1 MGCGLRKLEDADEG
15 SPGKIF
21 STLNRQQVEARVSP
35 AYECL
40 PLDFTTARS
49 DALPEGV
56 QAVASVLDLPA
67 RLHDLGRRGFWVAAV
82 HPLLLP
88 WGRRR
93 SLLDQMLRLVLVR
106 PSPSAGSGS
115 EPPGRFRLLVEECP
129 LSSPEL
135 TTEAFKTFLKK
146 SLEAAVERG
155 HSYVGAV
162 AQYSPSGAGSLPRCS
177 GRSVASELPSARSL
191 ASDERA
197 TPPGR
202 RSNGASPEGEHGA
215 AAAASEGEADEEE
228 EDDDEVF
235 AETTPDARAAPGR
248 EDSPEEEAAAV
259 RELEGEST
267 ESGGHGGGY
276 EEYGAQRQREAPSSP
291 DVFLGRV
298 LLASTDEDL
307 RVFLLYNVPED
318 QRPGPAYYTD
328 TLPIRVTRRGH
339 ALSALDADWL
349 DRLSRHLEEGATLAD
364 AQILPF
370 TGRGDRGPKA
380 LEGLLVFEE
389 NVDTSSCSSSCSS
402 PEMRTGNDVIVV
414 EQLTL
419 IEGCEVKTD
428 YVPLL
433 HTLAE
438 SGWLLTAIL
447 PTPVVKPDSEGN
459 LVSKQIVFL
468 QRPMQPARPTP
479 DTPKSGK
486 KA

>member
-1 MGCGLRKLEDADEG
+1 MRSLSQDPGFLGEG
-15 SPGKIF
+15 PAPPVPCRAASAVGA
-21 STLNRQQVEARVSP
+21 TANEAVTRGGERRTP
-35 AYECL
+35 AL
-40 PLDFTTARS
+40 

-106 PSPSAGSGS
+106 PSPTGAGSGS

-129 LSSPEL
+129 LSGPEL

-155 HSYVGAV
+155 HAYVGAV
-162 AQYSPSGAGSLPRCS
+162 AQYSPGGAGSLPRCS
-177 GRSVASELPSARSL
+177 GRSVAGELPSARSL

-197 TPPGR
+197 TPPAR
-202 RSNGASPEGEHGA
+202 RSNGASREAEHGA
-215 AAAASEGEADEEE
+215 AAAGEGEADEEE
-228 EDDDEVF
+228 DDEVF

-248 EDSPEEEAAAV
+248 EDSPEEEAAAA

-276 EEYGAQRQREAPSSP
+276 
-291 DVFLGRV
+291 
-298 LLASTDEDL
+298 DL

-389 NVDTSSCSSSCSS
+389 NVDTSSCSSSSSCSS

-419 IEGCEVKTD
+419 IEGYEVKTD

-479 DTPKSGK
+479 DIPKSGK

>member
-49 DALPEGV
+49 GTPA

-276 EEYGAQRQREAPSSP
+276 GKTTALAPGQQDSPINNRFYEAIG
-291 DVFLGRV
+291 L
-298 LLASTDEDL
+298 THL

>member
-276 EEYGAQRQREAPSSP
+276 
-291 DVFLGRV
+291 
-298 LLASTDEDL
+298 DL